1 MEKRLRILIVED
13 VPEDAELVQ
22 RELRSAGLV
31 FETARVEE
39 EAGLLA
45 ALDTF
50 RPDIVL
56 ADYSLPRFDG
66 LAAVRLVSARCP
78 EVPVV
83 VVTGSINE
91 EIAADCLRAGA
102 VDYVI
107 KEHLARL
114 APAVRAALERAE
126 LRAEKK
132 GVEARQRQVEQD
144 LAQQY
149 ALLRVVLDSS
159 DAAIF
164 ALDRDLRV
172 TAFNRAHAQMMKSL
186 YGMETFVGV
195 GLWEQVRGSAE
206 DAARMRASLGRVLD
220 GEAVL
225 EEALCGADGRLRR
238 WLAVSYNP
246 VRSEDGNVNGA
257 VVVAQDISQRR
268 RQEEQLRQL
277 HRAVEQSPVSIVITD
292 PSGAI
297 EYVNP
302 RFEQLTGYSAAEVL
316 GKNPRIV
323 KSGLTSPG
331 VYENL
336 WRTISSGASWQGE
349 LQNRR
354 KDGSLFWENVQISA
368 VRAPGG
374 LIRNYVA
381 VKEDVTERRR
391 AADAL
396 KRTQRMLTQSQK
408 MEAIGRL
415 AGGVAHDFN
424 NLLSVI
430 LGHTERVREEIGPDH
445 PSRGR
450 IEQVAW
456 AAEKAGGLTK
466 QLLAFS
472 RLQVLEPR
480 VIRLDSVVADARKM
494 LERIIGEDV
503 ELAVAVPESLG
514 SVKADPGQM
523 VQVVLNLAVNARDA
537 MPRGGRLTIECADTD
552 LDERYAVGHPPFVA
566 GRYVMMAVTD
576 TGQGMDIETQRRVFE
591 PFFTTK
597 PEGQGTGLGLSTVY
611 GIVKQSGG
619 FVWVYSE
626 LGVGTTFKVYLPRI
640 DEPPEPVPVAQ
651 QPPAPRTSGKSGAR
665 ILLVEDDDG
674 VRELMTD
681 ILETEGYV
689 VLATGHPAA
698 ALELAPSLGIFDLL
712 VSDVIMP
719 GMSGHELAIKLAEL
733 QPGLRTLYVSGYAG
747 EALARSGGID
757 RSERFLQKP
766 FSERALLEHV
776 AAALLDSGPP
786 KEGR

>member
-78 EVPVV
+78 EIPVV

-186 YGMETFVGV
+186 YGTETFVGV
-195 GLWEQVRGSAE
+195 GLWDQVRGSAE
-206 DAARMRASLGRVLD
+206 DAARMRANLGRVLD

-238 WLAVSYNP
+238 WLAVSFNP

-323 KSGLTSPG
+323 KSGLMSPG

-430 LGHTERVREEIGPDH
+430 LGHTERVREEIGPEH
-445 PSRGR
+445 PSRSR

-480 VIRLDSVVADARKM
+480 VIRLDNVVADARKM

-503 ELAVAVPESLG
+503 ELAVAVPRE
-514 SVKADPGQM
+514 PGQR
-523 VQVVLNLAVNARDA
+523 QGRPGADGPGRAE
-537 MPRGGRLTIECADTD
+537 PRG
-552 LDERYAVGHPPFVA
+552 
-566 GRYVMMAVTD
+566 
-576 TGQGMDIETQRRVFE
+576 QRAR
-591 PFFTTK
+591 
-597 PEGQGTGLGLSTVY
+597 
-611 GIVKQSGG
+611 
-619 FVWVYSE
+619 
-626 LGVGTTFKVYLPRI
+626 RH
-640 DEPPEPVPVAQ
+640 
-651 QPPAPRTSGKSGAR
+651 APRRATDDRVRGHRSRRALRGRAPAVRGRALR
-665 ILLVEDDDG
+665 DDG
-674 VRELMTD
+674 GHATPVRGWTSRRSAGSSSRSSPPSPKARGPVSGSRPS
-681 ILETEGYV
+681 T
-689 VLATGHPAA
+689 ASSSRAA
-698 ALELAPSLGIFDLL
+698 AS
-712 VSDVIMP
+712 
-719 GMSGHELAIKLAEL
+719 SGSTASSASARRSRCTCRGSTSRRSRS
-733 QPGLRTLYVSGYAG
+733 PWRSSRRLRGRAASR
-747 EALARSGGID
+747 ARASCWSRTTTACG
-757 RSERFLQKP
+757 S
-766 FSERALLEHV
+766 
-776 AAALLDSGPP
+776 
-786 KEGR
+786 